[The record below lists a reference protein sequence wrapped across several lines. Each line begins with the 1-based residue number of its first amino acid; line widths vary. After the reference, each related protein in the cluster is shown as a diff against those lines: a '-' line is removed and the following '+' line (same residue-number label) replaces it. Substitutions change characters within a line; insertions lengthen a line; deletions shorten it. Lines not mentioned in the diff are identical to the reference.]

1 MADLMKRAEKLD
13 SLRLKGIAEKLTLE
27 EAQNIVNI
35 WGIFLEHSGGVRML
49 FATDIPQSI
58 LPFPIEILQGALNK
72 MEAYY
77 WERGEKDRVKLLEET
92 EAMLIQ
98 FTSDKEALKDIV
110 DKLCNKKWMK
120 ILVPGLKSHQIDQAN
135 NGYLIDGKLWRLS
148 KSRIEELEK

>member
-1 MADLMKRAEKLD
+1 MSVDPMKRAGKLD
-13 SLRLKGIAEKLTLE
+13 AMRSKHISDKLTPE
-27 EAQNIVNI
+27 EASNIVHI
-35 WGIFLEHSGGVRML
+35 WGIFLEHSGGLRYLLGTSVPKSL
-49 FATDIPQSI
+49 
-58 LPFPIEILQGALNK
+58 LPYPIAILQGALNK

-148 KSRIEELEK
+148 KS